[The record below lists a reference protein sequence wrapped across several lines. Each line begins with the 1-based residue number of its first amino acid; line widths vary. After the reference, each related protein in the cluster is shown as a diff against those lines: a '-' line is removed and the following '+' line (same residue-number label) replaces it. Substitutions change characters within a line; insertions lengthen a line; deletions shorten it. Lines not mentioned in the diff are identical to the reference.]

1 MRFLFIAMAKPLHK
15 TTLVTLTNLGTEKQP
30 VYVLAI
36 LNVILIQTHDCVRTI
51 HGEFYL
57 QLQLAKQQHCC
68 TIVSFFPFTGFI
80 LVFVD

>member
-1 MRFLFIAMAKPLHK
+1 M
-15 TTLVTLTNLGTEKQP
+15 VSLTNLGTEQQS
-30 VYVLAI
+30 VFLLAI

-57 QLQLAKQQHCC
+57 QLQLAKQQHCSF
-68 TIVSFFPFTGFI
+68 IVPLFPFNRFI